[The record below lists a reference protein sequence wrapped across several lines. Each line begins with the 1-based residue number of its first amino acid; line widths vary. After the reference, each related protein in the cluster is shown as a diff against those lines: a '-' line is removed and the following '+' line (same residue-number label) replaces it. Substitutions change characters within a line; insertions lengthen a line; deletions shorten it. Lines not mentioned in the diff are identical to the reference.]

1 MRSNALLVTVVLIAV
16 LAFMGAAY
24 GLHQLAAMSSNLQL
38 MSADLDSVSGNLKH
52 MSVQLELLQ
61 RVDSR
66 LAEMNAKLSRTNSL
80 LINTNGSLD
89 RMLAASRSA
98 DAKLARM
105 EGDISIMSHKI
116 GGSFLFRG
124 VK

>member
-1 MRSNALLVTVVLIAV
+1 
-16 LAFMGAAY
+16 
-24 GLHQLAAMSSNLQL
+24 
-38 MSADLDSVSGNLKH
+38 MSADLDSVSTNLKH

-66 LAEMNAKLSRTNSL
+66 LAETNARLSRTNSL
-80 LINTNGSLD
+80 LGDTNGSLG
-89 RMLAASRSA
+89 RMLAASHAA

-105 EGDISIMSHKI
+105 ESDIKIMSHKI
-116 GGSFLFRG
+116 AGSFLFRG